1 WILLPERKSYS
12 LERLSRMSSK
22 DKIKQA
28 HRALDDSKLL
38 AELLEKL
45 MKLLAEKQITH

>member
-1 WILLPERKSYS
+1 LFPERKSYS
-12 LERLSRMSSK
+12 LERLSHVPGRAK
-22 DKIKQA
+22 VAQT

-45 MKLLAEKQITH
+45 LKTFKENKISQ